1 MLSFDADVLKI
12 MPLSLICA
20 NVKPLILGFC
30 FSLFIFAEIN
40 SKSMEEFEV
49 SEASKKTKTVYV
61 STIFSIALVLL
72 MLGMLGLIL
81 VHAKNLSNYV
91 KENIVLNVIVDEG
104 AKETDILALQK
115 ELNNNAWVKQT
126 QYVNKEVAQH
136 NLTKDLG
143 EDFVN
148 FLGYNPLLSTIDV
161 YMKADFANNQN
172 IKALTE
178 KIQKN
183 PLVKEVVYQS
193 SLIDGVNK
201 NISTISLIVLGFAIV
216 LLVIAVAL
224 INNTIRLAIFSQ
236 RFLIKS
242 MQLVGAT
249 KNFIRKPFI
258 LVAALHGLIA
268 SFIAIIILLALL
280 FYAQKELPE
289 IIILRNYTEFGI
301 VFLGMVGVGILITGL
316 STHFAV
322 SKYLRLKIYDL
333 YR

>member
-1 MLSFDADVLKI
+1 
-12 MPLSLICA
+12 
-20 NVKPLILGFC
+20 
-30 FSLFIFAEIN
+30 
-40 SKSMEEFEV
+40 MEEYEV
-49 SEASKKTKTVYV
+49 SEAAKKTKTIYV

-72 MLGMLGLIL
+72 MLGMLGLIV

-91 KENIVLNVIVDEG
+91 KENIVLNIIVDES
-104 AKETDILALQK
+104 AKETDVLAFQK
-115 ELNNNAWVKQT
+115 ELNGHTAVKQT

-161 YMKADFANNQN
+161 YLKADYANNQS
-172 IKALTE
+172 IDSLK
-178 KIQKN
+178 KN
-183 PLVKEVVYQS
+183 LESNGIVKEVIYQS
-193 SLIDGVNK
+193 SLIDMVNK
-201 NISTISLIVLGFAIV
+201 NIRTIGIIVLGFAVI
-216 LLVIAVAL
+216 LLVIAIAL

-268 SFIAIIILLALL
+268 SFIAIIILLAILY
-280 FYAQKELPE
+280 YAQKEIPE
-289 IIILRNYTEFGI
+289 IIILRNYTEFIIVLISMVAIGI
-301 VFLGMVGVGILITGL
+301 FITAI
-316 STHFAV
+316 STLFAV

>member
-1 MLSFDADVLKI
+1 
-12 MPLSLICA
+12 
-20 NVKPLILGFC
+20 
-30 FSLFIFAEIN
+30 
-40 SKSMEEFEV
+40 MEEFEV
-49 SEASKKTKTVYV
+49 SQASKKTKTVYI

-91 KENIVLNVIVDEG
+91 KENIVLNIIVDEG
-104 AKETDILALQK
+104 AKETEILAFKKTLD
-115 ELNNNAWVKQT
+115 NNIAVKQT

-161 YMKADFANNQN
+161 YLKADYANNEN
-172 IKALTE
+172 IDNLRKTIE
-178 KIQKN
+178 KDPI
-183 PLVKEVVYQS
+183 VKEVVYQS
-193 SLIDGVNK
+193 SLIDMVNK
-201 NISTISLIVLGFAIV
+201 NINTISLIVLGFAGI
-216 LLVIAVAL
+216 LLVIAIAL

-249 KNFIRKPFI
+249 KNFIRQPFL
-258 LVAALHGLIA
+258 LVAVFHGIIA
-268 SFIAIIILLALL
+268 SFIAIIILLGLL
-280 FYAQKELPE
+280 YYAQKELPE
-289 IIILRNYTEFGI
+289 ILILRNVTEFGI
-301 VFLGMVGVGILITGL
+301 VFLGMIIIGIFITAL
-316 STHFAV
+316 STWFAV

>member
-1 MLSFDADVLKI
+1 MLRITNAVQKLYLHFCLSFI
-12 MPLSLICA
+12 
-20 NVKPLILGFC
+20 
-30 FSLFIFAEIN
+30 IFAETKN
-40 SKSMEEFEV
+40 RYMEEFEV
-49 SEASKKTKTVYV
+49 SEAAKKTKTIYI

-91 KENIVLNVIVDEG
+91 KENIVLNIIVDEG
-104 AKETDILALQK
+104 AKETDILAFQK
-115 ELNNNAWVKQT
+115 QLNGNNSVKQT
-126 QYVNKEVAQH
+126 LYVNKEVAQH

-161 YMKADFANNQN
+161 YLKADYANTKS
-172 IKALTE
+172 IDALKKSLE
-178 KIQKN
+178 KN
-183 PLVKEVVYQS
+183 PIVKEVIYQS
-193 SLIDGVNK
+193 SLIDTVNN
-201 NISTISLIVLGFAIV
+201 NISTIGLIVLGFAII
-216 LLVIAVAL
+216 LLVIAIAL

-268 SFIAIIILLALL
+268 SFIAIIILLGILY
-280 FYAQKELPE
+280 YAQKEIPE
-289 IIILRNYTEFGI
+289 IVILRNYTEFGLVLI
-301 VFLGMVGVGILITGL
+301 AMVVVGIFITAI
-316 STHFAV
+316 STLFAV
-322 SKYLRLKIYDL
+322 SRYLRLKLYDL